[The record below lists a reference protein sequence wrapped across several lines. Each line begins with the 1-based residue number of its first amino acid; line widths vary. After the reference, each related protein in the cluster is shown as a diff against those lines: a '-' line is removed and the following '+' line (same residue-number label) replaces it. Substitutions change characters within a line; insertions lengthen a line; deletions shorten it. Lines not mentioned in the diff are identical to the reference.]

1 MTTRIQITGAA
12 IVIAACAVTV
22 ALSAAAP
29 ETFTATA
36 TVKRGGASASAPVT
50 VAVTRYAT
58 DADREAAKKA
68 IQTGGTAALRTML
81 AAKPDAGY
89 IQVGDKRTPVKF
101 VGERATSGGRLITAV
116 TAQPILYLG
125 GGVPDAKPMAG
136 FDVAVAMFEVQS
148 AGSGVGDLSPAAKVE
163 LDDKGALVIG
173 DYGATV
179 IWLNNIAAKR

>member
-1 MTTRIQITGAA
+1 MTRRIRTRAAA
-12 IVIAACAVTV
+12 IVIAAGVAVA

-36 TVKRGGASASAPVT
+36 TVKKGGASASAPVT
-50 VAVTRYAT
+50 VTVTRFAT
-58 DADREAAKKA
+58 EADKAAAKKA
-68 IQTGGTAALRTML
+68 IQTGGTTALKTML
-81 AAKPDAGY
+81 AALPDAGF
-89 IQVGDKRTPVKF
+89 IQVGDKRTPVKY

-136 FDVAVAMFEVQS
+136 FDVAIAMFEVQS

-163 LDDKGALVIG
+163 LDANGAVVIG